1 MSNRKC
7 VLVVDDDAAIRLL
20 IADALEFEGYDVV
33 TATDGADALA
43 KLLARHPDAIVLD
56 LMMPVMDGRAFLAA
70 SREAEKSGSSTPV
83 VVLSASHD
91 LPAIAPQLGARAC
104 LCKPFDLDV
113 LLAVVERLVEAD
125 PQPTLAGV

>member
-20 IADALEFEGYDVV
+20 IADALEFEGYEVI

-70 SREAEKSGSSTPV
+70 AREAEMGGRSTPV
-83 VVLSASHD
+83 LVLSASHD
-91 LPAIAPQLGARAC
+91 LPAIAPQLGVRAC
-104 LCKPFDLDV
+104 LCKPFDLDI
-113 LLAVVERLVEAD
+113 LLAVVERLVEAE
-125 PQPTLAGV
+125 PQPALSGV